1 MSLPVNIS
9 DLLYQRTVENTRIE
23 YKADW
28 NPEPILHTICAF
40 ANDIDNCGGGYII
53 IGVEEKNGIPVF
65 PIKGLEKRSIDRIQ
79 RELLQKCN
87 LLEPRYLPVVEVN
100 SFEGKEI
107 VVIWA
112 YGGDVRPYKCPLEF
126 PSEKA
131 RHYDKAYF
139 IRKMSNTIR
148 ANTNE
153 ERELVLLAGKIPF
166 DDQINRR
173 AELSDL
179 KGSLIAEFLYS
190 VGSELHKTC
199 LTRSIRELGA
209 DLRIVDGTTEYCKP
223 LNVGLM
229 FFNENPDRFFH
240 EARIEVV
247 DKPEPTGE
255 HLQEQYFTGPLDKQF
270 RDALRYIR
278 NYMLKLK
285 ITKVDGQA
293 EALHTWNIPYK
304 AIEEALANAVYHK
317 AYDIAEPI
325 TITLTPEYMEIL
337 SIPGPDRSIS
347 DADLKNFHLVSK
359 RYRNRRIGNFLKE
372 LQLVEGRNTGV
383 PSIVEAMKNN
393 GSEPPRFE
401 TDAERSYFSVIL
413 PVHPSFLNASLI
425 QAAQASQPGK
435 SARKRRSG
443 EEIRRLVI
451 HQLEVDGPM
460 STRELA
466 RKLGYAKLNNTLS
479 VIVKRLVAEG
489 LVRLANPK
497 QTHSPNQLL
506 ILQ

>member
-79 RELLQKCN
+79 SELLQKCN

-153 ERELVLLAGKIPF
+153 EHELVLLAGKIPF

-199 LTRSIRELGA
+199 ITRPIRELGA

-240 EARIEVV
+240 EARIEV
-247 DKPEPTGE
+247 G
-255 HLQEQYFTGPLDKQF
+255 
-270 RDALRYIR
+270 
-278 NYMLKLK
+278 
-285 ITKVDGQA
+285 
-293 EALHTWNIPYK
+293 
-304 AIEEALANAVYHK
+304 AV
-317 AYDIAEPI
+317 P
-325 TITLTPEYMEIL
+325 
-337 SIPGPDRSIS
+337 
-347 DADLKNFHLVSK
+347 
-359 RYRNRRIGNFLKE
+359 
-372 LQLVEGRNTGV
+372 
-383 PSIVEAMKNN
+383 
-393 GSEPPRFE
+393 
-401 TDAERSYFSVIL
+401 
-413 PVHPSFLNASLI
+413 
-425 QAAQASQPGK
+425 K
-435 SARKRRSG
+435 SR
-443 EEIRRLVI
+443 
-451 HQLEVDGPM
+451 
-460 STRELA
+460 
-466 RKLGYAKLNNTLS
+466 
-479 VIVKRLVAEG
+479 
-489 LVRLANPK
+489 
-497 QTHSPNQLL
+497 
-506 ILQ
+506 